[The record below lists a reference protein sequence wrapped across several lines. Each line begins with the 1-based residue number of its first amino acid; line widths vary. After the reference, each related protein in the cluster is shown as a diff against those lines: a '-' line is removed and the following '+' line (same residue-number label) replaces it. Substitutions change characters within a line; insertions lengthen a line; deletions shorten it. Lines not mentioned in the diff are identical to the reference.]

1 MYNSIN
7 YSDNY
12 SKTSGSLWQY
22 YRNKPPLFN
31 VGDIANFHDANNS
44 VPFKNKKKTGVAA
57 AGGTKGFEISVPL
70 KYLSNFLRTLEM
82 PLINCEINLIF

>member
-1 MYNSIN
+1 MYNLIN

-44 VPFKNKKKTGVAA
+44 VPFKNKKKKQV
-57 AGGTKGFEISVPL
+57 
-70 KYLSNFLRTLEM
+70 
-82 PLINCEINLIF
+82 